1 MLAVADPCKG
11 WCWAAYAYYSKIEV
25 CKPMV
30 CTTQRCNIYRSYLWS
45 ENNLPMSWLDALV
58 VILGVKVKLDVKT
71 CTYWS
76 TPAHSRMHMT
86 RGWSMAPASPYPQ
99 FFSWWRSSSLAH
111 SGWACYLQESS
122 GCIASPS
129 EPAQYL
135 LSPGPALLPRSRNIA
150 KLFSDHKVVHIE
162 SSISFYSHNIEI
174 SLYRSYNFALTIV
187 RHHRVKFLRVSTLYH
202 TAYINALCI
211 FRGHGKI
218 FMALPSLVTNIV
230 NERCLLLPHAWHLLS
245 IHLLFVTEDVIIRGP
260 STSIASKSI

>member
-1 MLAVADPCKG
+1 MIGKQLANVL
-11 WCWAAYAYYSKIEV
+11 
-25 CKPMV
+25 
-30 CTTQRCNIYRSYLWS
+30 TRCFSSHPWGESEARCQNMHLLIY
-45 ENNLPMSWLDALV
+45 
-58 VILGVKVKLDVKT
+58 T
-71 CTYWS
+71 CTLKD
-76 TPAHSRMHMT
+76 AHDQRLEHGSCQ
-86 RGWSMAPASPYPQ
+86 PLPPI
-99 FFSWWRSSSLAH
+99 FSWWRSSSLAH

-260 STSIASKSI
+260 STSIANKSI